1 MRSGWRVLGVIA
13 ALPAALAL
21 MGCNDSPAG
30 DGEEAAAAAEAAPE
44 GEPDIEPFEGTF
56 TVDTA
61 RIPPRGQ

>member
-1 MRSGWRVLGVIA
+1 MLA
-13 ALPAALAL
+13 ALPATMALA
-21 MGCNDSPAG
+21 GCNESPAG

-44 GEPDIEPFEGTF
+44 EEPDIEPFEGTF